1 MSLYHTTVDPHAP
14 NDSHALMLDLIGRA
28 DRVLDVGCATG
39 FLAEALQRRGSTVSG
54 VEFDAEAGRRALPF
68 LDKLVVGDLDS
79 LDLAREFAPA
89 VFDVVVFGDVLE
101 HLKDPLAALGQARAL
116 LAPGGAIVISI
127 PNVAHGSVRLALL
140 QGRWDYRD
148 IGLLDRTHIR
158 FFTRSTLLALLR
170 DAGLVA
176 VDVRRT
182 TVDPLGAEI
191 PVDSTRLPSGVLD
204 WLRREPD
211 ADTYQFVLRAVRDDD
226 DGAREAI
233 VAAAR
238 RDADRV
244 LELERQAAE
253 DRESREE
260 LERRLES
267 VLGSRSYR
275 ALAVP
280 RSAYGRIRR
289 SLGR

>member
-39 FLAEALQRRGSTVSG
+39 YLADALQRRGSTVSG
-54 VEFDAEAGRRALPF
+54 VEFDADAGRRALPF

-79 LDLAREFAPA
+79 LDLSREFATA
-89 VFDVVVFGDVLE
+89 RFDVVVFGDVLE

-191 PVDSTRLPSGVLD
+191 PVDSARLPSGVLD

-238 RDADRV
+238 RDAARV
-244 LELERQAAE
+244 LELERRLAE
-253 DRESREE
+253 AGELREE
-260 LERRLES
+260 LERRLGH

-275 ALAVP
+275 ALEVP
-280 RSAYGRIRR
+280 RRVYGRIRR

>member
-39 FLAEALQRRGSTVSG
+39 FLAEALQRRGATVSG

-89 VFDVVVFGDVLE
+89 MFDVVVFGDVLE

-116 LAPGGAIVISI
+116 LAPGGAIVVSI

-244 LELERQAAE
+244 LELERQVAE

-275 ALAVP
+275 ALALP
-280 RSAYGRIRR
+280 RRAYGRIRR